1 MDQEVRLRAATY
13 GIPPIVH
20 MVQGDNGRSLK
31 MILEDFEVEDYY
43 DCVVA
48 IHRPDDSY
56 YEIEGM
62 AIPAGNYVSAPA
74 YQAIT
79 RPGKVEC
86 QLKVSMPGM
95 LISTFDFVIMV
106 HESVV
111 GLPVE
116 QLGYDIYDLIEAAE
130 TITPSPGLTDDIK
143 QALLT
148 CFEHVA
154 WTDEHGQDYVDALEA
169 ALYPPAE
176 LASISAVY
184 TQSGTVYTTDTLDSL
199 KTDLVVTATYSDSTT
214 ETLESTDYTLSGTLT
229 EGTSTITVTY
239 EGKTT
244 TFSVTVTAPATLSS
258 ITAVYTQSGTV
269 YDTDSLDSL
278 KSDLVVTAVYSDSTT
293 QIVASTDYTLS
304 GTLTEGTSTITVSYG
319 GKTAT
324 FNVNVTHSTKV
335 VITSEMDYGVA
346 VNSNTG
352 EIKTQGG
359 WSTTSDYITI
369 PQNCHVLSTRR
380 NTSVYSA
387 VAFYDSN
394 KTYISGGSQSGSTEG
409 SGGTYYIPT
418 SAVYVHIS
426 FESLGST
433 PAILEFYSN
442 LSSDMDWSDTP
453 NGSVNTDGSIKTS
466 GGDAYVASGESI
478 IDGTTIF
485 ACGNIGSTFTWVRVA
500 FYNASDEFISQQT
513 NNNGTYNAYDIPS
526 GAKTFAIQ
534 AYPGNSATN
543 NDPANQVLV
552 IML

>member
-1 MDQEVRLRAATY
+1 MDQEVRLKAATY

-56 YEIEGM
+56 YEIEGL

-86 QLKVSMPGM
+86 QLKISMPGM

-143 QALLT
+143 QALLD

-184 TQSGTVYTTDTLDSL
+184 TQSGTVYTTDSLDDL
-199 KTDLVVTATYSDSTT
+199 KSDLVVTAIYTDSTT
-214 ETLESTDYTLSGTLT
+214 ETVTTYTLSGTLT
-229 EGTSTITVTY
+229 EGTSVITVSY
-239 EGKTT
+239 GGKTT
-244 TFSVTVTAPATLSS
+244 TFNVTVTAPATLSS

-269 YDTDSLDSL
+269 YDTDTLDSL

-293 QIVASTDYTLS
+293 QTVPSTDYTLS

-319 GKTAT
+319 GKTTT
-324 FNVNVTHSTKV
+324 FSVTV
-335 VITSEMDYGVA
+335 
-346 VNSNTG
+346 
-352 EIKTQGG
+352 
-359 WSTTSDYITI
+359 
-369 PQNCHVLSTRR
+369 
-380 NTSVYSA
+380 
-387 VAFYDSN
+387 
-394 KTYISGGSQSGSTEG
+394 TE
-409 SGGTYYIPT
+409 YAPPDT
-418 SAVYVHIS
+418 SAVIKSTDRGYGTAGAESALTGASTTEPMYVGQTYPQESGNAVLKYFFPKDSNVSLSATYTKALRYTADNTFISYSSTTFVDADDSSATEKIGNLPKSNGAISKIAFTLASAHIDDS
-426 FESLGST
+426 Y
-433 PAILEFYSN
+433 AYMN
-442 LSSDMDWSDTP
+442 DT
-453 NGSVNTDGSIKTS
+453 GYI
-466 GGDAYVASGESI
+466 
-478 IDGTTIF
+478 IF
-485 ACGNIGSTFTWVRVA
+485 AGKNTQYYGKQYIT
-500 FYNASDEFISQQT
+500 D
-513 NNNGTYNAYDIPS
+513 
-526 GAKTFAIQ
+526 
-534 AYPGNSATN
+534 
-543 NDPANQVLV
+543 
-552 IML
+552 